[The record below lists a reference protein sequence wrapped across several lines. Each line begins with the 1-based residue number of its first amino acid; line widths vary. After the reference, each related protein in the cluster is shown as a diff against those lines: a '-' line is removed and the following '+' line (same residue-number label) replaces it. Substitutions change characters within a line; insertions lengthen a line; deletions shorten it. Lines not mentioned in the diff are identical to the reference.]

1 MDIDTLTTR
10 SLSTPLD
17 IAADYLQA
25 DVVEMILLGGVD
37 ATIKGSFGLN
47 PLDAAKMSS
56 RKGVYGWWRRDDH
69 LGKVEAIIKLLEA
82 PKKMRGRQGLA
93 KSSKQRV
100 TLSWF

>member
-1 MDIDTLTTR
+1 MDINTLTTR
-10 SLSTPLD
+10 SLSTPLN
-17 IAADYLQA
+17 IAADYLRA
-25 DVVEMILLGGVD
+25 DVVEMLLLGGAD
-37 ATIKGSFGLN
+37 ATIKGSFGLT
-47 PLDAAKMSS
+47 PLDAVKMSS
-56 RKGVYGWWRRDDH
+56 RKGVYGQWRRDEH